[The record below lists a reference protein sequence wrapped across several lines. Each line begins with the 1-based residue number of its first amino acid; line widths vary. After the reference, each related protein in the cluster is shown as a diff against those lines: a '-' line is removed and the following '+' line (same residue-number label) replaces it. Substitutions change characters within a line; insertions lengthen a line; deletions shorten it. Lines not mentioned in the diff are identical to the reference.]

1 VGARRILVSDATS
14 YKAVVVTAFLKSR
27 YPHLRVFT
35 SDWRRGS
42 RALHTRRSDGHFVL
56 RHRLAD
62 GAAYAEELRRLC
74 ESLAI
79 DLLFPVNRREMDLL
93 IGDRDAFGGRLSYV
107 GDREA
112 YESLN
117 RKDRLSALARECG
130 VRVPETFPDARHL
143 RLPAVAKPVASS
155 AAKGVRYL
163 FGDEDV
169 RRFLAQPPT
178 GEHVFQEYVV
188 GQGAGYSVFADEGRV
203 LVGHGHRRLAEF
215 PVSGGSSVYRESCPE
230 PAMAEAAAR
239 IVARARWSGFA
250 MFEFKRT
257 AAGEHYL
264 LEANPRIWGSI
275 NQGLQSGAN
284 YFEPLLGPAAGPG
297 PVRPHVR
304 TYLSPLLYAALA
316 GYAVK
321 GDLRPLGAFLGS
333 ISRNRADIGLVQ
345 DPRAWLG
352 SVLRVG

>member
-1 VGARRILVSDATS
+1 VAARVLVTDATS

-27 YPHLRVFT
+27 YPDLSVFT

-56 RHRLAD
+56 RHRPAD
-62 GAAYAEELRRLC
+62 GAYAEELRRLC
-74 ESLAI
+74 ESLAV
-79 DLLFPVNRREMDLL
+79 DLLFPVNSREMEVLL
-93 IGDRDAFGGRLSYV
+93 RDRDAFGGRLSYF
-107 GDREA
+107 GDPEA

-117 RKDRLSALARECG
+117 RKDRLSELARECG
-130 VRVPETFPDARHL
+130 VRVPEAFPDVSRL

-163 FGDEDV
+163 LHEADV
-169 RRFLAQPPT
+169 RRFRARPP
-178 GEHVFQEYVV
+178 GEEYVFQEYVA
-188 GQGAGYSVFADEGRV
+188 GEGAGYSLFARDGRV

-230 PAMAEAAAR
+230 PAMADAAAR
-239 IVARARWSGFA
+239 IVARSRWSGFA

-257 AAGEHYL
+257 AAGDHYL
-264 LEANPRIWGSI
+264 LEVNPRIWGSI

-284 YFEPLLGPAAGPG
+284 YFEPLLGPAAVPVPVLPG
-297 PVRPHVR
+297 VR
-304 TYLSPLLYAALA
+304 TFFSPLVYAALA
-316 GYAVK
+316 TYALK
-321 GDLRPLGAFLGS
+321 GELRPLHAFLGS
-333 ISRNRADIGLVQ
+333 LSRNRADIGLVQ

-352 SVLRVG
+352 SALRVG